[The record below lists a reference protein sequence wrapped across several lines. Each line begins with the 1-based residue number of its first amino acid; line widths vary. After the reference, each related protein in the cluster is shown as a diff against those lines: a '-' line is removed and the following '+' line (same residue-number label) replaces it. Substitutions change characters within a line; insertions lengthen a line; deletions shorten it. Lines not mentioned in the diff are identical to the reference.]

1 MMITLKE
8 YAIRNGRNIRGT
20 RNKACAGD
28 FKTARKMGRDWIID
42 ENELQAELCDL
53 LFERDYT
60 KIAEQLKEYRKS
72 ETQKKLEAETDPVKR
87 LEIMMN
93 KPKVPKRSKRRRR
106 RGLF

>member
-42 ENELQAELCDL
+42 ENEPYIDQRVTDGKWVGYVRKRNYIKKTDANQAV
-53 LFERDYT
+53 
-60 KIAEQLKEYRKS
+60 S
-72 ETQKKLEAETDPVKR
+72 NPVQN
-87 LEIMMN
+87 E
-93 KPKVPKRSKRRRR
+93 
-106 RGLF
+106 

>member
-42 ENELQAELCDL
+42 ENEPYVDQ
-53 LFERDYT
+53 RV
-60 KIAEQLKEYRKS
+60 
-72 ETQKKLEAETDPVKR
+72 TDGKWVGYVR
-87 LEIMMN
+87 
-93 KPKVPKRSKRRRR
+93 KRSYVKK
-106 RGLF
+106 GEKQEVHNQVQDESK